1 MSSHK
6 PPTSGIPPT
15 YHPLSP
21 ITAKIAPP
29 IVNIRLLLRLAP
41 MNDRAVADNGTGD
54 EIHFSSSAGI
64 DIRLKLD
71 LAESLLFDGR
81 YLGVEPDATG

>member
-1 MSSHK
+1 
-6 PPTSGIPPT
+6 
-15 YHPLSP
+15 
-21 ITAKIAPP
+21 
-29 IVNIRLLLRLAP
+29 

-64 DIRLKLD
+64 DIKLKLD

-81 YLGVEPDATG
+81 YVGVEPDATG